1 MVLSPNASTQTGINT
16 RAHSTKSHSRNLFLT
31 VHSSLSLSQQLFIMA
46 TSKTNIFNLTATSIA
61 TFSVPDFAVTSDN
74 KLFNG
79 NMYSLKTPLHLITE
93 PISKYGVASS
103 KFARDEQQ
111 CWLEDD
117 TVCKFLN
124 HFLSCA
130 QQRLEL
136 NQCQAFDY
144 KDRVFIKFYKE
155 FAVYNADGQQMEVF
169 NWKNKEI
176 CFKSRFL
183 ILVFGVFSYVHE
195 GQPRVKLVYKVGQM
209 KLTTEKSD
217 DKIELQCLL

>member
-1 MVLSPNASTQTGINT
+1 MVPKVILEIYFPQFTA
-16 RAHSTKSHSRNLFLT
+16 
-31 VHSSLSLSQQLFIMA
+31 LSLLQQLFIMA

-79 NMYSLKTPLHLITE
+79 NMYSLKTPLYLITE

-130 QQRLEL
+130 QQKLEL
-136 NQCQAFDY
+136 NQYQAFDY

-155 FAVYNADGQQMEVF
+155 YAVYNPEGYQMEVF
-169 NWKNKEI
+169 NWNKKEI
-176 CFKSRFL
+176 CCKSRFL
-183 ILVFGVFSYVHE
+183 LLVFGVFAYVHE

-209 KLTTEKSD
+209 KLTTEKRD
-217 DKIELQCLL
+217 DKMELNCLL

>member
-1 MVLSPNASTQTGINT
+1 MVPKVILEIYFPQFTA
-16 RAHSTKSHSRNLFLT
+16 
-31 VHSSLSLSQQLFIMA
+31 LSLLQQLFIMA

-79 NMYSLKTPLHLITE
+79 NMYSLKTPLYLITE

-130 QQRLEL
+130 QQKLEL
-136 NQCQAFDY
+136 NQYQAFDY

-155 FAVYNADGQQMEVF
+155 YAVYNAEGHQMEVF
-169 NWKNKEI
+169 NWNKKEI
-176 CFKSRFL
+176 CCKSRFL
-183 ILVFGVFSYVHE
+183 LLVFGVFAYVHE

-209 KLTTEKSD
+209 KLTTEKRD
-217 DKIELQCLL
+217 DKMELNCLL